1 MTRVYLHIGL
11 QKTGTSYLQNVC
23 WGSVDRL
30 RDSGLTLVPDGRIE
44 TFWLALDVRER
55 VDPAHDGDRVA
66 RSLSLLPEQLDAVTS
81 PAALISH
88 ETLAQA
94 SPEQIER
101 LLAAC
106 AGHEVHVVL
115 TARDIARQVPSLWQ
129 EALKAGRTDTLD
141 GYVGALRSATR
152 RTDMDWK
159 RLDLS
164 AVLRRWARFVPAE
177 RIHVVTVPG
186 AEGPRSALLE
196 RYCAVLGVAGDD
208 LDAASSGPGNP
219 ALGVAEAEVLR
230 RVNDLLP
237 ADYRRRVPYGEVG
250 KRYFAMGVLAR
261 SDSGRARLSGEH
273 EQWCREVA
281 EESVRTIGELGCSVA
296 GDVRDLLPGPGSFGE
311 TAPVDD
317 AAVLDVAVRAL
328 ADMVGE
334 RMAHRLEVRA
344 RSGAAEPVVR
354 PGRLRRAAGRLRRA
368 LRRAG

>member
-11 QKTGTSYLQNVC
+11 QKTGTSYLQNIC

-30 RDSGLTLVPDGRIE
+30 RERGVTLVPEGRIE

-66 RSLSLLPEQLDAVTS
+66 RSLSLLPGQLEAVTT
-81 PAALISH
+81 PHALISH

-94 SPEQIER
+94 SSEQIER
-101 LLAAC
+101 LLQAC

-115 TARDIARQVPSLWQ
+115 TVRDLARQVPSLWQ
-129 EALKAGRTDTLD
+129 EALKAGRSERLD
-141 GYVGALRSATR
+141 EYVGALRAATR

-164 AVLRRWARFVPAE
+164 AVLHRWARHVAPE

-186 AEGPRSALLE
+186 GGGPRSALLE
-196 RYCAVLGVAGDD
+196 RYCAVLDVATDD
-208 LDAASSGPGNP
+208 LEEASGPGNP

-237 ADYRRRVPYGEVG
+237 QAHRRRVPYGEVG
-250 KRYFAMGVLAR
+250 KRYFAMGILAR
-261 SDSGRARLSGEH
+261 SDSGNARLAREH
-273 EQWCREVA
+273 AEWCREVA
-281 EESVRTIGELGCSVA
+281 EESVRTIEELGCSVS
-296 GDVRDLLPGPGSFGE
+296 GDVADLVPGPDSFGE
-311 TAPVDD
+311 TARVDD
-317 AAVLDVAVRAL
+317 AAALEVATRAL
-328 ADMVGE
+328 ATMLEE
-334 RMAHRLEVRA
+334 RMVHRLEVRA
-344 RSGAAEPVVR
+344 QGSTDGPAEVPGAW
-354 PGRLRRAAGRLRRA
+354 RRAVGRIRKA